1 MTDALASE
9 TRASEALAREIAGRR
24 LAPRRLRL
32 RRAGSAHAPVVAILA
47 AISAPLVLM
56 YVYMVIDSFTTAPP
70 GAILPDGVTLQHWRF
85 LAGPV
90 APGQPS
96 IWQLTL
102 NTFVFSATTALAVS
116 FVSLTAAYALSRLD
130 MPARRLFLGGLIV
143 LHAFPTI
150 TLIVA
155 VFLILQMFGL
165 YDTMGGVILVKVA
178 FELPF
183 GIWIMKG
190 FYDTVPWEIEMAGI
204 TDGASRARVWWEL
217 VLPQVQPGLAA
228 ILIFS
233 FLSGWSEF
241 ILPLVLAPGNAPQM
255 LSTYLAGLIAEVD
268 RADFGLFKAVG
279 LFYALPVLAIY
290 LVFHKRLMNI
300 YGGGTKG

>member
-1 MTDALASE
+1 MTEALASE
-9 TRASEALAREIAGRR
+9 TRPSEAR
-24 LAPRRLRL
+24 APGAPATRPLRL
-32 RRAGSAHAPVVAILA
+32 RRRRWGNAPIVAILCV
-47 AISAPLVLM
+47 ISAPLVIM
-56 YVYMVIDSFTTAPP
+56 YVYQLVDSFTTSPP
-70 GAILPDGVTLQHWRF
+70 GAILPDGITLHHWRF
-85 LAGPV
+85 LAGPL
-90 APGQPS
+90 APGQPT
-96 IWQLTL
+96 IWQLAF
-102 NTFVFSATTALAVS
+102 NTFVFASATALAVS

-130 MPARRLFLGGLIV
+130 MPARRAFLGGLIV

-165 YDTMGGVILVKVA
+165 YDTLWGVILVKVA

-183 GIWIMKG
+183 GVWIMKG

-241 ILPLVLAPGNAPQM
+241 ILPLVLAPGNAPQV
-255 LSTYLAGLIAEVD
+255 LATYLASLIAD
-268 RADFGLFKAVG
+268 DTRMDFSLFKAVG
-279 LFYALPVLAIY
+279 LFYALPVLVVY